1 MKRPL
6 FVTVLAWFLIVSS
19 ALCTLAMLATGH
31 NPEMQEIICHI
42 PFPIGIYTYTAA
54 YSGSML
60 NTLAGTAM
68 LHAKNWGRWL
78 YVAYGTAG
86 IIFNLSVS
94 PNQPMLLYG
103 VVLFACIVYFLFRS
117 RTHFYFQTSGGIG
130 NA

>member
-6 FVTVLAWFLIVSS
+6 FVTVLAWFLIAASVLS
-19 ALCTLAMLATGH
+19 TLAMLATRH
-31 NPEMQEIICHI
+31 NPEMQEIIRHI

-54 YSGSML
+54 YSESVL
-60 NTLAGTAM
+60 NIVAGAAM
-68 LHAKNWGRWL
+68 LRAKNWGRWL
-78 YVAYGTAG
+78 YVLYGTAG
-86 IIFNLSVS
+86 IVFNLAVS
-94 PNQPMLLYG
+94 PDQPMLLYG